1 MSAKDSATATQ
12 QLTASDGG
20 PQAMTPSEAFVE
32 TMVANGVS
40 EMFGIMGSAFMD
52 AMDIFAPAGI
62 RLIPVVHEQGAGHM
76 ADGYARVSG
85 RHGVVIGQNGP
96 GISNCVTAIAAAYWA
111 HSPVVIVTPEAGT
124 MGIGLGGFQEAKQL
138 PMFQEFTKYQGHV
151 THPARMAEFTGRCFN
166 RAMAEMGPTQLN
178 IPRDYFYGQIKAE
191 IPRPQR
197 LDRGAGGDERL
208 NEAAELLAQAKFPVI
223 ISGGGVVMGDAIEEC
238 KALAERLGAPV
249 VNSYLH
255 NDSFPANH
263 PLWCGPL
270 GYQGSK
276 AAMKLLAQANVVV
289 ALGSRLGPFGTLPQH
304 GMDYWPKNAKIIQID
319 ADHKMLGLVKKISV
333 GICGDAKAAAIAL
346 SQRLA
351 ERTLACDATRAARA
365 DQIATEKAAWEKE
378 LDEWTHE
385 RDPYSLDMIEEQ
397 KQERTFNG
405 GEYLH
410 PRQVLRELEKAMPED
425 VMVSTDIGNI
435 NSVANS
441 YLRFNKPRSFFA
453 AMSWGNCGYAFPT
466 IIGAKVAAPHRPAI
480 SYAGDGAW
488 GMSLM
493 ETLTCVR
500 HNIPVT
506 AVVFHNR
513 QWGAEKKNQVDFYNR
528 RFVAGELDSPSFAN
542 IARAMGAEGIVV
554 DRLEDVGPA
563 LKKAIDLQMN
573 HGKTTIIEIM
583 CTRELGDPFR
593 RDALAKPVRMLDK
606 YKDYV

>member
-1 MSAKDSATATQ
+1 MSKPDHAATTGLQ
-12 QLTASDGG
+12 K
-20 PQAMTPSEAFVE
+20 MTPSEAFVE
-32 TMVANGVS
+32 TMAANGVTDI
-40 EMFGIMGSAFMD
+40 FGIMGSAFMD

-62 RLIPVVHEQGAGHM
+62 RLIPVVHEQGAAHM
-76 ADGYARVSG
+76 ADGYSRVSG
-85 RHGVVIGQNGP
+85 RHGVVIAQNGP

-111 HSPVVIVTPEAGT
+111 HSPVVMITPETGT
-124 MGIGLGGFQEAKQL
+124 MGMGLGGFQEANQL

-151 THPARMAEFTGRCFN
+151 NNPKRMAEYTGRCFD
-166 RAMAEMGPTQLN
+166 RAMSEMGPTQLN
-178 IPRDYFYGQIKAE
+178 IPRDYFYGEIEVE
-191 IPRPQR
+191 IPQPSR
-197 LDRGAGGDERL
+197 LDRGPGGEYSL
-208 NEAAELLAQAKFPVI
+208 NEAAELLAKAKFPVI
-223 ISGGGVVMGDAIEEC
+223 ISGGGVVMGDAVEEC

-255 NDSFPANH
+255 NDSFPASH

-276 AAMKLLAQANVVV
+276 AAMKLMAQADVVV

-319 ADHKMLGLVKKISV
+319 ADNKMLGLVKKISV

-346 SQRLA
+346 TQRLTNK
-351 ERTLACDATRAARA
+351 TLVCDATKTERAKT
-365 DQIATEKAAWEKE
+365 IAAEKAAWEKE

-385 RDPYSLDMIEEQ
+385 RDAFSLDMIEEQ
-397 KQERTFNG
+397 KKERTPTG
-405 GEYLH
+405 GNYLS
-410 PRQVLRELEKAMPED
+410 PRQVLRELEKAMPAD

-441 YLRFNKPRSFFA
+441 YLRFEKPRSFFA
-453 AMSWGNCGYAFPT
+453 PMSFGNCGYALPT
-466 IIGAKVAAPHRPAI
+466 IIGAKVAAPDRPAI
-480 SYAGDGAW
+480 AYAGDGAW
-488 GMSLM
+488 AMSM
-493 ETLTCVR
+493 VEIMTAVR

-528 RFVAGELDSPSFAN
+528 RFVAGELESSSFAG
-542 IARAMGAEGIVV
+542 IAKSMGAEAIVV
-554 DRLEDVGPA
+554 DQLDQVGPA
-563 LKKAIDLQMN
+563 LKKAIDMQMN
-573 HGKTTIIEIM
+573 EGKTCVLEIM

-593 RDALAKPVRMLDK
+593 RDALSKPVRFLEK